1 LSTIYFFVD
10 SGLFIEGNRMLK
22 IFSLVVLIFSFN
34 SYSKSYEIHMLNK
47 SGSESMTFSPSFLK
61 IEVGDEVRFIPK
73 DIGHTSRSV
82 FTPKGAATWAGKVNE
97 EIKVTFKDEGAYI
110 YECANHG
117 VMGMI
122 GVIQVGNA
130 KNLEEAK
137 VFSESYKNK
146 ITLHKTRLDDLML
159 KLIK

>member
-1 LSTIYFFVD
+1 
-10 SGLFIEGNRMLK
+10 
-22 IFSLVVLIFSFN
+22 
-34 SYSKSYEIHMLNK
+34 MLNRV
-47 SGSESMTFSPSFLK
+47 GNESMTFSPSFLK
-61 IEVGDEVRFIPK
+61 IEPGDEIKFIPK
-73 DIGHTSRSV
+73 NIGHTSRSV
-82 FTPKGAATWAGKVNE
+82 FIPKEASSWAGKVNE
-97 EIKVTFKDEGAYI
+97 EVKIVFKTEGVYI

-146 ITLHKTRLDDLML
+146 IVLHKTRLDDLML
-159 KLIK
+159 KLVK